1 MLLYYPYLIMSNLF
15 TKLFILFLSKVIY
28 KFIKLSV
35 HLELTFITT
44 PLRFRDG
51 SARGGRVK
59 PRRDIIESYLDKL
72 FLISLYSFKT
82 VLHFYQI
89 KLGLLLK

>member
-1 MLLYYPYLIMSNLF
+1 MANLF

-51 SARGGRVK
+51 GVRGGRVK
-59 PRRDIIESYLDKL
+59 PRRDFIESYLDKL
-72 FLISLYSFKT
+72 FLVSLYSFKT
-82 VLHFYQI
+82 VLHSYQI